1 MYKEK
6 SQNNIF
12 YNIFK
17 SVTKK
22 LIDRLRPIRL

>member
-17 SVTKK
+17 PVMKK
-22 LIDRLRPIRL
+22 LIDRLYPIRL

>member
-17 SVTKK
+17 PVTKK
-22 LIDRLRPIRL
+22 LIDRLCPIL